1 MPMFKKGDPKILY
14 KLYCTSIPSKVF
26 TRVIQKRLREKLE
39 TAMEETQ
46 HGFRKGT
53 STQDPIFI
61 LRQTGEKLLR
71 KGKEIHLCFIH
82 RFKKGL
88 RENKKK

>member
-1 MPMFKKGDPKILY
+1 
-14 KLYCTSIPSKVF
+14 
-26 TRVIQKRLREKLE
+26 
-39 TAMEETQ
+39 MEEIQ